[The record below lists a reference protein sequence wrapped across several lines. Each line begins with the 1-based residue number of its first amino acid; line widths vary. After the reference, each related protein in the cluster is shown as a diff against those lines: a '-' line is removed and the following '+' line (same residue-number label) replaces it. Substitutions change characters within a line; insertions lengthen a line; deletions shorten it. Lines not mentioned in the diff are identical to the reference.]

1 MAARTDHPTTSRPLR
16 SGDVSSL
23 QVSLDVRVA
32 IGRLLRRLR
41 EVSTGEELTTGQAS
55 VLARLGKGEASTA
68 SALAEIEGVRP
79 QSMATTIAALENL
92 GLVVR
97 SPDPGDGRRQLV
109 SLTEAGLEAERGNR
123 DARNEWLTR
132 TIEDELSEADRA
144 TLLAAAQILERLA
157 RT

>member
-1 MAARTDHPTTSRPLR
+1 M
-16 SGDVSSL
+16 
-23 QVSLDVRVA
+23 A

-132 TIEDELSEADRA
+132 TIEDELSEADRRDTVGRRA
-144 TLLAAAQILERLA
+144 DPRTAGPHMTSPGETA
-157 RT
+157 RGTRPSAGARR